1 MDKCFCGDVLHPLGY
16 ILGVEL
22 LSHVKLM
29 LAILKMMTICRM
41 G

>member
-1 MDKCFCGDVLHPLGY
+1 MYKGFCGDVLHSLGY

-22 LSHVKLM
+22 LSYVKLM
-29 LAILKMMTICRM
+29 FTILKMMAICRM